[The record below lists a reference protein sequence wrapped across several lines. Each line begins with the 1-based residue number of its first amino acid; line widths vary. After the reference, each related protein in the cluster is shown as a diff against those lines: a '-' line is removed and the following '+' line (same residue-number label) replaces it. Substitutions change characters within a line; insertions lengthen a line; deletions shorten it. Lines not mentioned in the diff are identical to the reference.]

1 MNYISFKINE
11 EIKVKKF
18 LEKNDFSKRAIT
30 DIVKAG
36 YIIDDI
42 NTSNNQA
49 LKAGDILKIP
59 IEDENL
65 DYDPIK
71 GKLDI
76 VYEDC
81 HILVVDKAA
90 NLTVNSKGQESLA
103 NHLAYYFKENNIKSK
118 IRLVNRLDMNT
129 SGLLMVAKNPYSFA
143 YYQRQIED
151 NNFFKYY
158 LAVVEGN
165 VKIDKTLKTNLAYN
179 EDRKRYEVGDEGK
192 LAISHFKTIDY
203 DQKNNISYI
212 KADIKTGKTH
222 QIRSQLSYLS
232 HPIIGD
238 KLYGSNIEIDRFLLH
253 CSEIKFQRFID
264 RKLIDLKSKPP
275 FSQYLVWKTFPYI
288 L

>member
-11 EIKVKKF
+11 DIKVKKF
-18 LEKNDFSKRAIT
+18 LEKNGFSKRAIT
-30 DIVKAG
+30 DIVKTG

-42 NTSNNQA
+42 NTSNNQD
-49 LKAGDILKIP
+49 LKAGDLLKIP

-103 NHLAYYFKENNIKSK
+103 NHLAYYFQENNIKSK

-129 SGLLMVAKNPYSFA
+129 SGLLMVAKNPYAFA
-143 YYQRQIED
+143 YYQKQIED

-165 VKIDKTLKTNLAYN
+165 VKIEKTLRTKLAYN
-179 EDRKRYEVGDEGK
+179 ENMKRYDVASEGK

-203 DQKNNISYI
+203 DQKNNISFI
-212 KADIKTGKTH
+212 RADIKTGKTH
-222 QIRSQLSYLS
+222 QIRSQLSYLG

-238 KLYGSNIEIDRFLLH
+238 KLYGSTIDMDRFLLH
-253 CSEIKFQRFID
+253 CYEIKFKKFID
-264 RKLIDLKSKPP
+264 RKLIDLNSKP
-275 FSQYLVWKTFPYI
+275 SLVNI
-288 L
+288 

>member
-11 EIKVKKF
+11 DIKVKKF
-18 LEKNDFSKRAIT
+18 LVKNGFSKRAIT
-30 DIVKAG
+30 DIVKTG

-42 NTSNNQA
+42 NTSNNQD
-49 LKAGDILKIP
+49 LKEGDLLKIP
-59 IEDENL
+59 IEDEKL
-65 DYDPIK
+65 DYDPIE
-71 GKLDI
+71 GKLNI

-81 HILVVDKAA
+81 DILVVDKAA

-103 NHLAYYFKENNIKSK
+103 NHLAYYFQENNIKSK

-129 SGLLMVAKNPYSFA
+129 SGLLMVAKNPYAFA
-143 YYQRQIED
+143 YYQKQIED

-165 VKIDKTLKTNLAYN
+165 VKIDKTIKTKLSYN
-179 EDRKRYEVGDEGK
+179 ENMKRYDVANEGK

-212 KADIKTGKTH
+212 RADIKTGKTH
-222 QIRSQLSYLS
+222 QIRSQLSYLG

-238 KLYGSNIEIDRFLLH
+238 KLYGSNIEMDRFLLH
-253 CSEIKFQRFID
+253 CYEIKFQRFID
-264 RKLIDLKSKPP
+264 RKLIDLKSK
-275 FSQYLVWKTFPYI
+275 SSLVNI
-288 L
+288 

>member
-11 EIKVKKF
+11 DIKVKKF
-18 LEKNDFSKRAIT
+18 LEKNDFSKRAIS
-30 DIVKAG
+30 DILKTG
-36 YIIDDI
+36 YIVDGIA
-42 NTSNNQA
+42 TSKNQD
-49 LKAGDILKIP
+49 LKTGDILKIP
-59 IEDENL
+59 IEDEDL
-65 DYDPIK
+65 DYEPIK
-71 GKLDI
+71 ANLDI

-81 HILVVDKAA
+81 HIIVVDKAS

-129 SGLLMVAKNPYSFA
+129 SGLLMVAKNPYAFA

-151 NNFFKYY
+151 NNFLKYY

-165 VKIDKTLKTNLAYN
+165 VKIDKTLKTKLAYN
-179 EDRKRYEVGDEGK
+179 ENMKRYDVANEGK

-212 KADIKTGKTH
+212 RADIKTGKTH
-222 QIRSQLSYLS
+222 QIRSQLSYLG

-238 KLYGSNIEIDRFLLH
+238 KLYGSNIEMDRFLLH
-253 CSEIKFQRFID
+253 CYEIKFQRFID
-264 RKLIDLKSKPP
+264 RKLIDLKSK
-275 FSQYLVWKTFPYI
+275 SSLVNI
-288 L
+288 

>member
-11 EIKVKKF
+11 DIKVKKF
-18 LEKNDFSKRAIT
+18 LEKNGFSKRAIT
-30 DIVKAG
+30 DILKAG

-42 NTSNNQA
+42 NTSNNQN
-49 LKAGDILKIP
+49 LKAGDLLKIP
-59 IEDENL
+59 IEDESL

-103 NHLAYYFKENNIKSK
+103 NHLAYYFQDNNVKSK

-129 SGLLMVAKNPYSFA
+129 SGLLMVAKNPYAFA
-143 YYQRQIED
+143 YYQKQIED
-151 NNFFKYY
+151 NNFFKFY

-165 VKIDKTLKTNLAYN
+165 VKIDKTLKTKLAYN
-179 EDRKRYEVGDEGK
+179 ENMKRYDVASEGR

-212 KADIKTGKTH
+212 RADIKTGKTH
-222 QIRSQLSYLS
+222 QIRSQLSYLG

-238 KLYGSNIEIDRFLLH
+238 KLYGSKININRFLLH
-253 CSEIKFQRFID
+253 CYEIKFVRFID
-264 RKLIDLKSKPP
+264 YKNIDLVSDYEDIK
-275 FSQYLVWKTFPYI
+275 I
-288 L
+288 

>member
-11 EIKVKKF
+11 DIKVKKF
-18 LEKNDFSKRAIT
+18 LEKNGFSKRAIT
-30 DIVKAG
+30 DIVKTG
-36 YIIDDI
+36 YTIDGI
-42 NTSNNQA
+42 TTSRNQD
-49 LKAGDILKIP
+49 LKAGDVLQIP

-71 GKLDI
+71 GTLDI
-76 VYEDC
+76 VYEDS

-103 NHLAYYFKENNIKSK
+103 NHLAYYFQENNIKSK

-129 SGLLMVAKNPYSFA
+129 SGLLMVAKNPYAFA
-143 YYQRQIED
+143 YYQKQIED

-165 VKIDKTLKTNLAYN
+165 VKIDKTIKTKLSYN
-179 EDRKRYEVGDEGK
+179 ENMKRYDVGSEGK

-203 DQKNNISYI
+203 DQKNNVSYI
-212 KADIKTGKTH
+212 RADIKTGKTH
-222 QIRSQLSYLS
+222 QIRSQLSYLG

-238 KLYGSNIEIDRFLLH
+238 KLYGSNIVMDRFLLH
-253 CSEIKFQRFID
+253 CYEIKFKRFID
-264 RKLIDLKSKPP
+264 RKLIDLNSKP
-275 FSQYLVWKTFPYI
+275 SLVNI
-288 L
+288 

>member
-11 EIKVKKF
+11 DIKVKKF
-18 LEKNDFSKRAIT
+18 LEKNGFSKRAIT
-30 DIVKAG
+30 DIVKTG

-42 NTSNNQA
+42 NTSNNQD
-49 LKAGDILKIP
+49 LKAGDLLKIP
-59 IEDENL
+59 IEDEKL

-103 NHLAYYFKENNIKSK
+103 NHLAYYFQENNIKSK
-118 IRLVNRLDMNT
+118 IRLINRLDMNT
-129 SGLLMVAKNPYSFA
+129 SGLLMVAKNPYAFA
-143 YYQRQIED
+143 YYQKQIED

-165 VKIDKTLKTNLAYN
+165 VKIDKTLKTKLDYN
-179 EDRKRYEVGDEGK
+179 ENMKRYDVGSEGK

-203 DQKNNISYI
+203 DQKNNVSYI
-212 KADIKTGKTH
+212 RADIKTGKTH
-222 QIRSQLSYLS
+222 QIRSQLSYLG

-238 KLYGSNIEIDRFLLH
+238 KLYGSKININRFLLH
-253 CSEIKFQRFID
+253 CYEIKFAHFID
-264 RKLIDLKSKPP
+264 YKNIDLVSDYEDIK
-275 FSQYLVWKTFPYI
+275 I
-288 L
+288 

>member
-1 MNYISFKINE
+1 MNYISFKINKD
-11 EIKVKKF
+11 IKVKKF
-18 LEKNDFSKRAIT
+18 LEKNDFSKRAIS
-30 DIVKAG
+30 DILKTG
-36 YIIDDI
+36 YIVDGIA
-42 NTSNNQA
+42 TSKNQD
-49 LKAGDILKIP
+49 LKTGDILKIP
-59 IEDENL
+59 IEDEDL

-71 GKLDI
+71 ADLDI

-81 HILVVDKAA
+81 HIIVVDKAS

-158 LAVVEGN
+158 LAVVDGN

-179 EDRKRYEVGDEGK
+179 ENMKRYDVANEGK

-222 QIRSQLSYLS
+222 QIRSQLSYLD

-238 KLYGSNIEIDRFLLH
+238 KLYGSNIEMDRFLLH
-253 CSEIKFQRFID
+253 CYEIKFKRFID
-264 RKLIDLKSKPP
+264 RKSIDLKSKP
-275 FSQYLVWKTFPYI
+275 SLVNI
-288 L
+288 

>member
-11 EIKVKKF
+11 DIKVKKF
-18 LEKNDFSKRAIT
+18 LEKNGFSKRAIT
-30 DIVKAG
+30 DIVKVG

-42 NTSNNQA
+42 NTSNNQD

-103 NHLAYYFKENNIKSK
+103 NHLAYYFQDNNIKSK

-129 SGLLMVAKNPYSFA
+129 SGLLMVAKNPYAFA
-143 YYQRQIED
+143 YYQKQIED

-165 VKIDKTLKTNLAYN
+165 VKIDKTIKTKLSYN
-179 EDRKRYEVGDEGK
+179 ENMKRYDVGSEGK

-203 DQKNNISYI
+203 DQKNNVSYI
-212 KADIKTGKTH
+212 RADIRTGKTH
-222 QIRSQLSYLS
+222 QIRSQLSYLG

-238 KLYGSNIEIDRFLLH
+238 KLYGSNIEMDRFLLH
-253 CSEIKFQRFID
+253 CYEIKFKRFID
-264 RKLIDLKSKPP
+264 RKLIDINSKP
-275 FSQYLVWKTFPYI
+275 SLVNN
-288 L
+288 

>member
-11 EIKVKKF
+11 DIKVKKF
-18 LEKNDFSKRAIT
+18 LEKNGFSKRAIT
-30 DIVKAG
+30 DIVKVG

-42 NTSNNQA
+42 NTSNNQD

-103 NHLAYYFKENNIKSK
+103 NHLSYYFQENNIKSK

-129 SGLLMVAKNPYSFA
+129 SGLLMVAKNPYAFA
-143 YYQRQIED
+143 YYQKQIED

-165 VKIDKTLKTNLAYN
+165 VKIDKTIKTKLSYN
-179 EDRKRYEVGDEGK
+179 ENMKRYDVGSEGK

-203 DQKNNISYI
+203 DQKNNVSYI
-212 KADIKTGKTH
+212 RADIKTGKTH
-222 QIRSQLSYLS
+222 QIRSQLSYLG

-238 KLYGSNIEIDRFLLH
+238 KLYGSNIEMDRFLLH
-253 CSEIKFQRFID
+253 CYEIKFKRFID
-264 RKLIDLKSKPP
+264 RKLIDLNSKP
-275 FSQYLVWKTFPYI
+275 SLVNI
-288 L
+288 

>member
-11 EIKVKKF
+11 DIKVKKF
-18 LEKNDFSKRAIT
+18 LEKNGFSKRAIT

-42 NTSNNQA
+42 NTSNNQD
-49 LKAGDILKIP
+49 LKAGDLLKIP
-59 IEDENL
+59 IEDEKL

-71 GKLDI
+71 GKLNI

-103 NHLAYYFKENNIKSK
+103 NHLAYYFQDNNIKSK

-129 SGLLMVAKNPYSFA
+129 SGLLMVAKNPYAFA
-143 YYQRQIED
+143 YYQKQIED

-165 VKIDKTLKTNLAYN
+165 VKIDKTLKTKLAYN
-179 EDRKRYEVGDEGK
+179 ENMKRYDVGSEGK

-203 DQKNNISYI
+203 DQKNNVSYI
-212 KADIKTGKTH
+212 RADIKTGKTH
-222 QIRSQLSYLS
+222 QIRSQLSYLG

-238 KLYGSNIEIDRFLLH
+238 KLYGFKD
-253 CSEIKFQRFID
+253 
-264 RKLIDLKSKPP
+264 
-275 FSQYLVWKTFPYI
+275 
-288 L
+288 

>member
-11 EIKVKKF
+11 DIKVKKF
-18 LEKNDFSKRAIT
+18 LEKNGFSKRAIT
-30 DIVKAG
+30 DIVKVG

-42 NTSNNQA
+42 NTSNNQD

-103 NHLAYYFKENNIKSK
+103 NHLSYYFQENNIKSK

-129 SGLLMVAKNPYSFA
+129 SGLLMVAKNPYAFA
-143 YYQRQIED
+143 YYQKQIED

-165 VKIDKTLKTNLAYN
+165 VKIDKTLKTKLAYN
-179 EDRKRYEVGDEGK
+179 ENMKRYDVGSEGK

-212 KADIKTGKTH
+212 RADIKTGKTH
-222 QIRSQLSYLS
+222 QIRSQLSYLG

-238 KLYGSNIEIDRFLLH
+238 KLYGSNIEMDRFLLH
-253 CSEIKFQRFID
+253 CYEIKFKRFID
-264 RKLIDLKSKPP
+264 RKLIDLNSKP
-275 FSQYLVWKTFPYI
+275 SLVNN
-288 L
+288 

>member
-11 EIKVKKF
+11 DIKVKKF
-18 LEKNDFSKRAIT
+18 LEKNGFSKRAIT
-30 DIVKAG
+30 DILKAG

-42 NTSNNQA
+42 NTSNNQN
-49 LKAGDILKIP
+49 LKAGDLLKIP
-59 IEDENL
+59 IEDESL

-103 NHLAYYFKENNIKSK
+103 NHLAYYFQDNNVKSK

-129 SGLLMVAKNPYSFA
+129 SGLLMVAKNPYAFA
-143 YYQRQIED
+143 YYQKQIED
-151 NNFFKYY
+151 NNFFKFY

-179 EDRKRYEVGDEGK
+179 ENMKRYDVANEGK

-212 KADIKTGKTH
+212 KVDIKTGKTH
-222 QIRSQLSYLS
+222 QIRSQLSYLG

-238 KLYGSNIEIDRFLLH
+238 KLYGSNIEMDRFLLH
-253 CSEIKFQRFID
+253 CYEIKFKRFID
-264 RKLIDLKSKPP
+264 RKLIDLNSKS
-275 FSQYLVWKTFPYI
+275 SLVNI
-288 L
+288 

>member
-11 EIKVKKF
+11 DIKVKKF
-18 LEKNDFSKRAIT
+18 LEKNGFSKRAIT
-30 DIVKAG
+30 DIVKVG

-42 NTSNNQA
+42 NTSNNQD

-103 NHLAYYFKENNIKSK
+103 NHLSYYFQENNIKSK

-129 SGLLMVAKNPYSFA
+129 SGLLMVAKNPYAFA
-143 YYQRQIED
+143 YYQKQIED

-165 VKIDKTLKTNLAYN
+165 VIIDKTLKTKLAYN
-179 EDRKRYEVGDEGK
+179 ENMKRYDVGSEGK

-212 KADIKTGKTH
+212 RADIKTGKTH
-222 QIRSQLSYLS
+222 QIRSQLSYLG

-238 KLYGSNIEIDRFLLH
+238 KLYGSNIEMDRFLLH
-253 CSEIKFQRFID
+253 CYEIKFKRFID
-264 RKLIDLKSKPP
+264 RKLIDLNSKP
-275 FSQYLVWKTFPYI
+275 SLVNN
-288 L
+288 

>member
-11 EIKVKKF
+11 DIKVKKF
-18 LEKNDFSKRAIT
+18 LEKNGFSKRAIT
-30 DIVKAG
+30 DIVKVG

-42 NTSNNQA
+42 NTSNNQD

-129 SGLLMVAKNPYSFA
+129 SGLLMVAKNPYAFA
-143 YYQRQIED
+143 YYQKQIED

-165 VKIDKTLKTNLAYN
+165 VKIDKTLKTKLAYN
-179 EDRKRYEVGDEGK
+179 ENMKRYDVGSEGR

-212 KADIKTGKTH
+212 RADIKTGKTH
-222 QIRSQLSYLS
+222 QIRSQLSYLG
-232 HPIIGD
+232 HPIFGD
-238 KLYGSNIEIDRFLLH
+238 KLYGSNIEMDRFLLH
-253 CSEIKFQRFID
+253 CYEIKFKRFID
-264 RKLIDLKSKPP
+264 RKLIDLNSKP
-275 FSQYLVWKTFPYI
+275 SLVNI
-288 L
+288 

>member
-11 EIKVKKF
+11 DIKVKKF
-18 LEKNDFSKRAIT
+18 LEKNGFSKRAIT
-30 DIVKAG
+30 DIVKVG

-42 NTSNNQA
+42 NTSNNQD

-103 NHLAYYFKENNIKSK
+103 NHLAYYFQDNNIKSK

-129 SGLLMVAKNPYSFA
+129 SGLLMVAKNPYAFA
-143 YYQRQIED
+143 YYQKQIED
-151 NNFFKYY
+151 NIFFKYY

-165 VKIDKTLKTNLAYN
+165 VKIDKTIKTKLSYN
-179 EDRKRYEVGDEGK
+179 ENMKRYDVGSEGK

-203 DQKNNISYI
+203 DQKNNVSYI
-212 KADIKTGKTH
+212 RADIRTGKTH
-222 QIRSQLSYLS
+222 QIRSQLSYLG

-238 KLYGSNIEIDRFLLH
+238 KLYGSNIEMDRFLLH
-253 CSEIKFQRFID
+253 CYEIKFKRFID
-264 RKLIDLKSKPP
+264 RKLIDLNSKP
-275 FSQYLVWKTFPYI
+275 SLVNN
-288 L
+288 